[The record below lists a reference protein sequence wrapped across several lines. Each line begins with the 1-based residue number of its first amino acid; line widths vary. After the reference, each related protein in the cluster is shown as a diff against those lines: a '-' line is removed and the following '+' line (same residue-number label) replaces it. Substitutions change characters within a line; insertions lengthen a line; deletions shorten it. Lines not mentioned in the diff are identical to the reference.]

1 MATCYVISSYICNI
15 ALLITLLTTANYYS
29 VIAAEQFSTV
39 RVRIAEEGLQFFSKI
54 AHHIVDEEIWKVTLP
69 QITIP
74 IEDGPGTGEVN
85 VTELTLQAFKSPTF
99 SFELASPNGIIWQ
112 SKGGS
117 VKQEAVWLAGYY
129 FIVPIYLS
137 GYVKAKMDDIRVYMQ
152 TNLLVRNDH
161 PQVEIT
167 DCSTDVQ
174 HLYVYITGGV
184 IQWVVNLFRAQLA
197 FVIKQTIHEK
207 MCDVI
212 RKTVVDINSALS
224 ALSTQ
229 VKLYKN
235 LYINYLCKQKPKVT
249 SKYIENEMILDAT
262 YGKSRCMLPT
272 EQMDNDVGSKRR
284 MAYIWLSEHI
294 PNCLLKTVYDN
305 ENLTFAIT
313 PNTSAGRFAGFL
325 RTDCELFAICIGKFL
340 PTLRLKYPN
349 RTTYFFI
356 RLAETPYTV
365 IDANGIRIFVRS
377 TVDLHLSSEKQ
388 QSHRLARLMMAST
401 IYTVPTI
408 LHRKLVGII
417 SNVTTVLH
425 EQDSTVGH
433 FNVRMLKLL
442 EKIMAETVKLIGGAA
457 LKIGVPLPLIDNVTI
472 ADDAQ
477 IVTRNGYVRVDF
489 DFTYE

>member
-129 FIVPIYLS
+129 FVVPIYLS

-272 EQMDNDVGSKRR
+272 KQMDNDVGSKRR

-313 PNTSAGRFAGFL
+313 PNTSAGRFANFL

-401 IYTVPTI
+401 AYTVPTI

-433 FNVRMLKLL
+433 FNVQ
-442 EKIMAETVKLIGGAA
+442 ENNGGNCE
-457 LKIGVPLPLIDNVTI
+457 INWRSST
-472 ADDAQ
+472 
-477 IVTRNGYVRVDF
+477 
-489 DFTYE
+489 